1 MAEIESS
8 EGKSVPQGSEK
19 QDATVSRAAWLF
31 GWAFGIAIAV
41 GSFYAIQ
48 AMSLPKWASVP
59 LEVLAMAAALVLTT
73 SIWRRSTKSSYPV
86 EYEGTE
92 AETPVQPSVQPAVQR
107 DEHKRI

>member
-1 MAEIESS
+1 MAEIEPP

-19 QDATVSRAAWLF
+19 QEATVSRAAWLF
-31 GWAFGIAIAV
+31 GWALGITIAV

-73 SIWRRSTKSSYPV
+73 AIWRRSTKASYPV
-86 EYEGTE
+86 EYEEGVE
-92 AETPVQPSVQPAVQR
+92 ADSPAQR
-107 DEHKRI
+107 QEQ